1 LGTSASCCTGTVED
15 LTGVRVIWTN
25 ATTGISGQ
33 AFQSVQLCPFVFLC
47 NHIWRAT
54 VPLVLGD
61 NQITV
66 TAYDTTTGAANTDTI
81 TINKPALSYSASGTL
96 RTVDQIGVGYFESG
110 VGLQLSGDAANS
122 INPLSRSQAGKYA
135 VSCLVNGNYT
145 ITPTTSNTFNYLFQP
160 SSRDFTVVG
169 ADVSDLDFQTT
180 AYAVT
185 GMIRD
190 TAGNPLGSVGFSVKI
205 SNGGISWSQSQDET
219 GTHNFVVPNG
229 TYTLTPAPSCTTC
242 IFTPP
247 NRTIVVNNASVSGQD
262 FVLE

>member
-1 LGTSASCCTGTVED
+1 VFNQINRERNHLESLRSRLRNQLFPRNWTD
-15 LTGVRVIWTN
+15 LTLADSQPVPPG
-25 ATTGISGQ
+25 SGGS
-33 AFQSVQLCPFVFLC
+33 FGERGRCGFPSHPVC
-47 NHIWRAT
+47 N
-54 VPLVLGD
+54 
-61 NQITV
+61 
-66 TAYDTTTGAANTDTI
+66 
-81 TINKPALSYSASGTL
+81 S
-96 RTVDQIGVGYFESG
+96 IGVGYFESG
-110 VGLQLSGDAANS
+110 VWLQLSGDAANS

-135 VSCLVNGNYT
+135 VSCLFNGNYT

-160 SSRDFTVVG
+160 PSRNFTVVG

-180 AYAVT
+180 AYAIT

-205 SNGGISWSQSQDET
+205 SNGGISWSLSQDET